1 MTHLMWNNR
10 RRPEQ
15 RGLIPK
21 RVPAPGQRPGK
32 PRRNEGDLAS
42 GSREAP
48 PATDSENGGVP
59 PGADVVGL
67 AAIWLEKRGVP
78 RNGEEVTVAIL
89 RDAGS

>member
-1 MTHLMWNNR
+1 MWNNR

-48 PATDSENGGVP
+48 PATDSENGGAP
-59 PGADVVGL
+59 WCGCGGAGGDLVGE
-67 AAIWLEKRGVP
+67 ARSPEERRGRDGSHFARRGELE
-78 RNGEEVTVAIL
+78 
-89 RDAGS
+89 